1 MQTPTSIPP
10 TPAAP
15 LVPPFSPAPSNPTPF
30 VLAPFWPETTL
41 HAFLIREL
49 SVRRLNAIHSRLWV
63 AGRAGNIRSL
73 HRQKIIERDIVLTEQ
88 PDLHLVWYK
97 SRIYI
102 KPLPTFLLDH
112 AFFAANLCSS
122 VVPPEESSSLH
133 ASACGLLLSYTYLV
147 RHESDL
153 AIAIAKNLLPA
164 DMTWERWSTLAQEIC
179 TAIGDKN
186 INKRYLYGE
195 LRMTRL
201 NLLYRALLISS
212 RGFHHGHTRY
222 ASFFRQNF
230 GWLLLAFA
238 YVTVVLAA
246 MQTVLTSS
254 LAAKNFDVQKVSYW
268 FGVAVLLTVVVVVVL
283 MLGILVGGFV
293 SNLLSALGHGRRTLA
308 KMDMSKIDIPG
319 CGV

>member
-1 MQTPTSIPP
+1 MQTQTNRLQTPP
-10 TPAAP
+10 ASPIP
-15 LVPPFSPAPSNPTPF
+15 LVPPFSAPLSPTTF
-30 VLAPFWPETTL
+30 VLTPFWPETTVQG
-41 HAFLIREL
+41 FLIREL

-73 HRQKIIERDIVLTEQ
+73 HRQKIIEREIILTER

-112 AFFAANLCSS
+112 AFFTANLCEDKTLS
-122 VVPPEESSSLH
+122 EESSSLH
-133 ASACGLLLSYTYLV
+133 ASACGLLLSYTSLV
-147 RHESDL
+147 RHESDFT
-153 AIAIAKNLLPA
+153 IATSMRLLPP
-164 DMTWERWSTLAQEIC
+164 DMTWERWTALAREVY
-179 TAIGDKN
+179 TAVGDKT

-201 NLLYRALLISS
+201 NLLYRVLMINS
-212 RGFHHGHTRY
+212 RGFHHGYTQY

-246 MQTVLTSS
+246 MQTVLTSA
-254 LAAKNFDVQKVSYW
+254 LAQENYDIHKVSYW
-268 FGVAVLLTVVVVVVL
+268 FGVAVLLTVVVVIVL
-283 MLGILVGGFV
+283 MLSILIGGFF
-293 SNLLSALGHGRRTLA
+293 SNLLSALGHGRRRLA
-308 KMDMSKIDIPG
+308 KLDLAG

>member
-1 MQTPTSIPP
+1 MQTPTGKST
-10 TPAAP
+10 TPLA
-15 LVPPFSPAPSNPTPF
+15 PPFSAPSNPTTF
-30 VLAPFWPETTL
+30 VLPHFWPEPTVQD
-41 HAFLIREL
+41 FLKREL

-63 AGRAGNIRSL
+63 AGRAGNIRGL
-73 HRQKIIERDIVLTEQ
+73 HRQKIIERDIVLTER

-102 KPLPTFLLDH
+102 KPLPMFLLDH
-112 AFFAANLCSS
+112 AFFAANLCSTD
-122 VVPPEESSSLH
+122 VPPKETSTLH

-153 AIAIAKNLLPA
+153 AIAISAHLLPA
-164 DMTWERWSTLAQEIC
+164 DMTWERWCALSREVC
-179 TAIGDKN
+179 TAVGDKT

-201 NLLYRALLISS
+201 NLLYRMLMIDS
-212 RGFHHGHTRY
+212 RGFHLGYTRY

-254 LAAKNFDVQKVSYW
+254 LAEGNIDVHKVSYW

-293 SNLLSALGHGRRTLA
+293 SNLLSALGHGRRRLG
-308 KMDMSKIDIPG
+308 KIHPAD